1 MNNELPGRPFWA
13 NNPTAVNLWDAFLRI
28 KAGHPVRVKKEKK
41 ISLSAVA
48 TEAGYQRSLLSRH
61 RFPELCALVDELANS
76 NGGRSM
82 HSMFLAKS
90 EVVKNLRVEIA
101 ELKNQQSLLVNQLTN
116 LQIEYMRVMQELTAL
131 RVGVET
137 GKIVVFSKT

>member
-1 MNNELPGRPFWA
+1 
-13 NNPTAVNLWDAFLRI
+13 
-28 KAGHPVRVKKEKK
+28 
-41 ISLSAVA
+41 
-48 TEAGYQRSLLSRH
+48 
-61 RFPELCALVDELANS
+61 
-76 NGGRSM
+76 M